1 MHEAA
6 GAESHRVKAKYA
18 SWCYIPKPPCF
29 LLTCCMQQ
37 APHVAWP
44 AQVRLFSQSEA
55 RRALAAGDVW
65 AWVGPSEEL
74 LPAVASS
81 SNVRLVAPASGTT
94 LWADLWVVPAAA
106 GTKGADS
113 AEGDAGE
120 RPEPS
125 LLLPLWLEFGLQPA
139 RCERCKQM

>member
-1 MHEAA
+1 V
-6 GAESHRVKAKYA
+6 R
-18 SWCYIPKPPCF
+18 PP
-29 LLTCCMQQ
+29 
-37 APHVAWP
+37 
-44 AQVRLFSQSEA
+44 QVRLFSQSEA

-81 SNVRLVAPASGTT
+81 SNVRLVAPASGTA

-106 GTKGADS
+106 GTNGADS

-120 RPEPS
+120 RTEPS
-125 LLLPLWLEFGLQPA
+125 PLLPLWLEFGLQPA
-139 RCERCKQM
+139 RCEGHMQVWGWLSFGNSCNSGLWHELCPAYVHLSSALAGK